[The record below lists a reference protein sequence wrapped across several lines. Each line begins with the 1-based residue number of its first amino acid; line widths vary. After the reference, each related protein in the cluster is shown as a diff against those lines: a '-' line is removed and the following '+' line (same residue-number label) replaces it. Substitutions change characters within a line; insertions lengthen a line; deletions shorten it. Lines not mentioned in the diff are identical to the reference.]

1 MNINDFVSVDH
12 LLADILSTV
21 DDEKLRR
28 GFTKG
33 WYVSRIQKALQELAF
48 DTFFSEVT
56 LDLDLNKDTLSM
68 EMPEGI
74 FNIREIHLYNDECCS
89 PTVSQVVHWKRQFN
103 NKGNGDGY
111 TARIKDVGGTNYS
124 DPFLPNVSDYQN
136 SHYYSGTKFYANVMN
151 GTMMFSTDCRSYSK
165 VRIVANGIGGEVGG
179 LPLVPRFFEEAVTD
193 FVFVRFYRAMKARE
207 PRKYRGLWKDS
218 KDDLAVSMRKARIRV
233 ANMDSYEKEALEEY
247 ISSMYHK

>member
-28 GFTKG
+28 GLTKG

-48 DTFFSEVT
+48 DTFFAEVT
-56 LDLDLNKDTLSM
+56 LDLTLNRDTLSM

-74 FNIREIHLYNDECCS
+74 FNIREIYLYNDECCS
-89 PTVSQVVHWKRQFN
+89 PNVSQVVHWKRQFN
-103 NKGNGDGY
+103 NKGDGDGY
-111 TARIKDVGGTNYS
+111 TAKVKSSGTTGYF
-124 DPFLPNVSDYQN
+124 DPFIPSIN
-136 SHYYSGTKFYANVMN
+136 SGTKFYANVIN

-165 VRIVANGIGGEVGG
+165 VRIIANGIGGETGG

-193 FVFVRFYRAMKARE
+193 FVYVRFYKAMKARE
-207 PRKYRGLWKDS
+207 PRKYRGLWADS
-218 KDDLAVSMRKARIRV
+218 KEDLTVSMRKARIRV
-233 ANMDSYEKEALEEY
+233 ANMDSYEKESLEEY
-247 ISSMYHK
+247 LSSMYHK